1 MGIFSRLSDIL
12 NANITSILDKA
23 EDPEK
28 MARLM
33 LQEMEETLVEVR
45 SDAARLIADKK
56 ESERRIENL
65 EDQIKDWTN
74 KATLALKHNR
84 EDLAR
89 QALAEKQ
96 KLLTHLEEKQAFQ
109 EEMEAQL
116 GKYDEDI
123 ARLQSTMKEARKRLD
138 SIRLRKQVSQNRLK
152 VHEQTREDKRIRH
165 EARFEQMERDLDALD
180 SKLEADGLGLAS
192 LNDELAA
199 LEITASVDAELEALK
214 AGIAQEQSEKEKA

>member
-1 MGIFSRLSDIL
+1 MGIFSRVGDIL
-12 NANITSILDKA
+12 NANITTLLDRA

-56 ESERRIENL
+56 EGER
-65 EDQIKDWTN
+65 K
-74 KATLALKHNR
+74 LALLENQVADWMDKASLALNHGR

-96 KLLTHLEEKQAFQ
+96 KVLALKEEKQAFI
-109 EEMEAQL
+109 EEMNAQL
-116 GKYDEDI
+116 DKYSEDI
-123 ARLQSTMKEARKRLD
+123 TRLQDAMKEARKRLE

-152 VHEQTREDKRIRH
+152 IQEQTRKISAFVMKRV
-165 EARFEQMERDLDALD
+165 
-180 SKLEADGLGLAS
+180 
-192 LNDELAA
+192 LNRWNVILMRW
-199 LEITASVDAELEALK
+199 TAV
-214 AGIAQEQSEKEKA
+214 